1 MVKTKTAVFA
11 VIVILAVLLSV
22 AGCLDRSFN
31 RNNDGST
38 VQVSPGDTVTIAL
51 GENPSTGFIWNATSS
66 GDLTITGKE
75 FTSGNPVGEMMG
87 MVGVGGSVSWHVIIG
102 RDPVQTFSAV
112 LRRPGDPEN
121 RTMGTYSLTFMT
133 S

>member
-31 RNNDGST
+31 RNNDDST